1 MISPGKVR
9 VISATTT
16 STGAGGTTVNLRPD
30 DGKQWEILY
39 AIAYHADA
47 AGVVCDWV
55 FSDPDSGGA
64 VGLAGGGIT
73 INPAVIHP
81 IGAITSGG
89 NTQLLGPLKA
99 TRGRFPSFVFVA
111 SAINKIGYVR
121 ALVIEYAGTLDG

>member
-9 VISATTT
+9 VLSLSTT
-16 STGAGGTTVNLRPD
+16 STGAGGTTVSVRPD
-30 DGKQWEILY
+30 DGKQYEILY
-39 AIAYHADA
+39 AIGYHADA

-73 INPAVIHP
+73 INPSVIHP

-89 NTQLLGPLKA
+89 DTQLLGPVKA
-99 TRGRFPSFVFVA
+99 TRGRYPSFVFVA
-111 SAINKIGYVR
+111 SAINKVGYVR
-121 ALVIEYAGTLDG
+121 ALVIEYSGTLDG